1 MRSLLSYYVQ
11 DYLRSYRAFT
21 PLLIFFGLIYITYSI
36 KPNPVM
42 SSYSFTTTLLF
53 LVSSWVC
60 VQVLNSEPP
69 IQQNITMLHLRGK
82 SSIMY
87 MAKWLVVVGMGMI
100 CTLIAVIYPIVIH
113 TFDRTPEWWEVGLAI
128 WLHMVTM
135 ILAVSIASFFS
146 NRFIPTYYQSVGGL
160 LIIATLA
167 ISAQG
172 LIDILPSA
180 LHVFIWIFPPV
191 WKVLEVLNNGDASST
206 GDFIIASTI
215 PLLYSAML
223 FAVLLM
229 RVRRG

>member
-1 MRSLLSYYVQ
+1 M
-11 DYLRSYRAFT
+11 
-21 PLLIFFGLIYITYSI
+21 
-36 KPNPVM
+36 
-42 SSYSFTTTLLF
+42 
-53 LVSSWVC
+53 VSCRWYGYD
-60 VQVLNSEPP
+60 
-69 IQQNITMLHLRGK
+69 LHLDCRY
-82 SSIMY
+82 I
-87 MAKWLVVVGMGMI
+87 
-100 CTLIAVIYPIVIH
+100 PNRVIH